1 MLRVKIFFTNSD
13 IIFLMSGF
21 QYYYPNFLSYVLSD
35 IGNALDGT
43 YAGSYE
49 PVVLYTSSSGSGFIT
64 NSLPYPIINLSTNG
78 STNYGLLAN
87 SEIYSFS
94 RGQGS
99 YSSFLPSGKA
109 WSAMKYDGQNFLAVA
124 PDYGLYNNGTQEIN
138 DSLYLLDVEGS
149 QFTTV
154 SKDNWYVGNTSPF
167 SVSTSGSFQSGMLSR
182 YVNGSGYAAGF
193 SPWSF
198 GSGVTFVGAGP
209 NGTVL
214 TLENNNSIV
223 TWNPPNIVLS
233 ITGLSFSSSAYC
245 SPVNTTQFA
254 IIDPT
259 NQNIQFINS
268 PAATISI
275 SGLANV
281 GYAVSNDGLVVLV
294 ASGAD
299 IIPVS
304 IYNQTA
310 WTELSPFSYT
320 SNISALNYS
329 GQYAFWSAGQELYLY
344 QYNGVGNYELVWQVA
359 LSFVPS
365 ALSMDQN
372 NNVVASSG
380 INLAVVNLAGNITL
394 QTTLANSLSGL
405 TFIWAQTFLG
415 QSGNQFCF
423 VSQNDGIIRE
433 SPLFYGVN
441 FSGAQTISSGGNS
454 YITLGN
460 TSANPYFYNDT
471 IYLTNGSVIPF
482 EVGSQDTILP
492 AKAGWISSLGSWTN
506 FLGYQSGLP
515 TAIFPYNSEIIV
527 MFNNGNIAN
536 YNVNGSFAGFYPSG
550 NFIYGSVFTSNGAFP
565 TMAGTFNGIVVFPAF
580 GVGQS
585 YPLTVAGSPLLFNGN
600 TVNFSVPINIGG
612 VG

>member
-1 MLRVKIFFTNSD
+1 
-13 IIFLMSGF
+13 MSGF
-21 QYYYPNFLSYVLSD
+21 QYYYPSFLSYVLSD

-49 PVVLYTSSSGSGFIT
+49 PVVLYTSSSGVGFSP
-64 NSLPYPIINLSTNG
+64 NSIPYPIVNLSTNG

-87 SEIYSFS
+87 SEIYAFN

-99 YSSFLPSGKA
+99 YYSSLPSGYA
-109 WSAMKYDGQNFLAVA
+109 WSAMKYDGQSFLAVA
-124 PDYGLYNNGTQEIN
+124 PNYGLYNAGTQEIN

-149 QFTTV
+149 QFTTA
-154 SKDNWYVGNTSPF
+154 SKDNWYIGNTSPF
-167 SVSTSGSFQSGMLSR
+167 SVSTSGSFQSGMVPW
-182 YVNGSGYAAGF
+182 YVNGGGYAAGF
-193 SPWSF
+193 SPWAF

-209 NGTVL
+209 NNTIL
-214 TLENNNSIV
+214 TLESNNSIV
-223 TWNPPNIVLS
+223 TWNPPNTVTS

-268 PAATISI
+268 PSSTVSI
-275 SGLANV
+275 SGLADV

-294 ASGAD
+294 ASGSN

-310 WTELSPFSYT
+310 WTELSPFTFT
-320 SNISALNYS
+320 SNISALSYS
-329 GQYAFWSAGQELYLY
+329 AQYAFWSTGQELYLY
-344 QYNGVGNYELVWQVA
+344 QYNGVGNYELVWQVG
-359 LSFVPS
+359 LSFTPTS
-365 ALSMDQN
+365 IAMDQN

-380 INLAVVNLAGNITL
+380 TNFAVVNLAGNITL
-394 QTTLANSLSGL
+394 QTTLAQSLSGL
-405 TFIWAQTFLG
+405 TFVWAQTFLG
-415 QSGNQFCF
+415 QSGDQYCF
-423 VSQNDGIIRE
+423 VSQNNGIVRE

-454 YITLGN
+454 YITLGS
-460 TSANPYFYNDT
+460 TSASPYFYNDT

-482 EVGSQDTILP
+482 AVGSQDSILP
-492 AKAGWISSLGSWTN
+492 MKAGWISSLGSWTN

-515 TAIFPYNSEIIV
+515 TAIFPYNSELIV

-536 YNVNGSFAGFYPSG
+536 YNVNGSFSDFYPSG
-550 NFIYGSVFTSNGAFP
+550 NFAYGSVFTSNAAFP

-580 GVGQS
+580 GVGAS
-585 YPLTVAGSPLLFNGN
+585 YPLTVGGSPLLFNGN
-600 TVNFSVPINIGG
+600 TVNFSTPINIGG

>member
-1 MLRVKIFFTNSD
+1 
-13 IIFLMSGF
+13 MSGF
-21 QYYYPNFLSYVLSD
+21 QYYYPSFLSYVLSD
-35 IGNALDGT
+35 IGNALDGS

-49 PVVLYTSSSGSGFIT
+49 PVVLYASSSGVGFSP
-64 NSLPYPIINLSTNG
+64 NSIPYPIVNLSTNG

-87 SEIYSFS
+87 SEIYTFN

-99 YSSFLPSGKA
+99 YYSSLPSDYA
-109 WSAMKYDGQNFLAVA
+109 WSAMKYDGQSFLAVA
-124 PDYGLYNNGTQEIN
+124 PNYGLYNAGTQEIN

-149 QFTTV
+149 QFTTA
-154 SKDNWYVGNTSPF
+154 SKDNWYIGNTSPF
-167 SVSTSGSFQSGMLSR
+167 SVSTSGSFQSGMVPW
-182 YVNGSGYAAGF
+182 YVNGGGYAAGF
-193 SPWSF
+193 SPWAF

-209 NGTVL
+209 NNTIL
-214 TLENNNSIV
+214 TLESNNSIV
-223 TWNPPNIVLS
+223 TWNPPNPVTS

-268 PAATISI
+268 PSSTVSI
-275 SGLANV
+275 SGLADV

-294 ASGAD
+294 ASGSN

-310 WTELSPFSYT
+310 WTELSPFTFT
-320 SNISALNYS
+320 SNISALSYS
-329 GQYAFWSAGQELYLY
+329 AQYAFWSTGQELYLY
-344 QYNGVGNYELVWQVA
+344 QYNGVGNYELVWQVG
-359 LSFVPS
+359 LSFTPTS
-365 ALSMDQN
+365 IAMDQN

-380 INLAVVNLAGNITL
+380 TNFAVVNLAGNITL
-394 QTTLANSLSGL
+394 QTTLAQSLSGL
-405 TFIWAQTFLG
+405 TFVWAQTFLG
-415 QSGNQFCF
+415 QSGDQYCF
-423 VSQNDGIIRE
+423 VSQNNGIVRE

-454 YITLGN
+454 YITLGS
-460 TSANPYFYNDT
+460 TSASPYFYNDT

-482 EVGSQDTILP
+482 AVGSQDSILP
-492 AKAGWISSLGSWTN
+492 MKAGWISSLGSWTN

-515 TAIFPYNSEIIV
+515 TAIFPYNSELIV

-536 YNVNGSFAGFYPSG
+536 YNVNGSFSDFYPSG
-550 NFIYGSVFTSNGAFP
+550 NFAYGSVFTSNAAFP

-580 GVGQS
+580 GVGAS
-585 YPLTVAGSPLLFNGN
+585 YPLTVGGSPLLFNGN
-600 TVNFSVPINIGG
+600 TVNFSTPINIGG